1 MYKALAK
8 VLCGVISATCTLG
21 FIGIDER
28 NPEDE
33 KINLQ
38 SPSLVYVSMAGRY
51 ANADVIAKQEEADR
65 IAEEA
70 DTEEEANAARIYN
83 SEFFSLDNYTITAPV
98 NYEEIADK
106 IRGTEDDDNKENYD
120 GNSLWVKN
128 LTKAYAQASTS
139 SKVLGNV
146 GKGTKLIRISYSGDW
161 SYVRLSNGVKC
172 YLPSSVLSG
181 KKVATPT
188 PSPTPSPSP
197 KPKKKKPTPRPT
209 PKIISKS
216 YSATVY
222 AGTAIVARSGP
233 GIAYSKV
240 TTLKAGTAIKVVA
253 KTSNG
258 WYKSDKGWYVLSTIT
273 TTKKT
278 TVKKA
283 TPTPKPSTS
292 STVKR
297 GDKSGGFAKYI
308 RSFVGCRYVSGGAS
322 PLGFDCSGFTMYC
335 YKNYYNIKLPHGAN
349 MQTKYGTKVSFDSM
363 QVGDIIY
370 FDHDHNGKADHVGLY
385 VGNGE
390 MVHASGVKTGVKC
403 VSVSKLKD
411 VFMVRR
417 IR

>member
-8 VLCGVISATCTLG
+8 ILCGVLSATCTLG
-21 FIGIDER
+21 FLNIDDR

-65 IAEEA
+65 LAEEA
-70 DTEEEANAARIYN
+70 DTEEEAAAARIYN

-128 LTKAYAQASTS
+128 PTKVYSQASTS
-139 SKVLGNV
+139 SKPVGNL

-161 SYVRLSNGVKC
+161 SYVRLSSGAKC
-172 YLPSSVLSG
+172 YVPSSVLSS

-188 PSPTPSPSP
+188 PSPTPSPTP
-197 KPKKKKPTPRPT
+197 KPKKKKPTRKPT
-209 PKIISKS
+209 PKITSKS
-216 YSATVY
+216 YSTTVY
-222 AGTAIVARSGP
+222 AATSIIARSGP
-233 GIAYSKV
+233 GMSYSKV
-240 TTLKAGTAIKVVA
+240 TTLKSGTAIKVVA
-253 KTSNG
+253 KTNNG
-258 WYKSDKGWYVLSTIT
+258 WYKSDKGWYVLATVTTAKKPSST
-273 TTKKT
+273 
-278 TVKKA
+278 KKA
-283 TPTPKPSTS
+283 TATPKPSS
-292 STVKR
+292 SVKR

-322 PLGFDCSGFTMYC
+322 PSGFDCSGFTMYC

-349 MQTKYGTKVSFDSM
+349 MQTKYGKKVSFDSM

-385 VGNGE
+385 VGSGE

-411 VFMVRR
+411 VLMVRR
-417 IR
+417 IL